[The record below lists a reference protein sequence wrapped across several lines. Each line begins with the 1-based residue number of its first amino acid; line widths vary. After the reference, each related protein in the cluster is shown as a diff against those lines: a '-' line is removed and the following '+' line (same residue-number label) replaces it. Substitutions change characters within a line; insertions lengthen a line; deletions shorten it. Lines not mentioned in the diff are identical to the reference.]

1 MVDDST
7 AGGAGADE
15 ADARA
20 DAIRFVTRDVSDEE
34 AAAVTAVLLAA
45 LDEERGIRSH
55 TGLRLLPQRDV
66 DFRPRGTQRRL
77 AFKGKR
83 NRFVQTETGALVH
96 IQPRR
101 CAWLHL
107 LTSHGRGQKD
117 GREHGARESST
128 GRHCTAP

>member
-45 LDEERGIRSH
+45 LDEAATSGARRRS
-55 TGLRLLPQRDV
+55 GPQRVGAERSARFARRSTSGPAPGDARV
-66 DFRPRGTQRRL
+66 ADRPGAESRVPRFPARRPPFRRRMIPGTARIGACRR
-77 AFKGKR
+77 AG
-83 NRFVQTETGALVH
+83 
-96 IQPRR
+96 
-101 CAWLHL
+101 
-107 LTSHGRGQKD
+107 
-117 GREHGARESST
+117 
-128 GRHCTAP
+128 